1 MQTVPLFCLLSEM
14 HFKLQ
19 PLVWGTYECSCY
31 FKEDWLVKP
40 QMKSWLQAVPVSSE
54 TRFHLYFT
62 MQLPPKTVWSMSTEN
77 RKALGFWKAQVCNL
91 VPYSRRKRCSAENAW
106 YKLKKC
112 ELDCFSPF
120 EQIQMPIPIMGISFP
135 CNWLLWLSLHQHRSK
150 KNDFTTFRRLIREA
164 CNKTKAW
171 LPASDDHTV
180 WKYSIYWHVAN
191 FPEKQQ
197 DRAFDSAAVNHFG
210 DLLKLHMIWEIT

>member
-1 MQTVPLFCLLSEM
+1 M
-14 HFKLQ
+14 HFKFQ

-31 FKEDWLVKP
+31 FKEDWLVKS
-40 QMKSWLQAVPVSSE
+40 QIKSWLKAVPVSSG
-54 TRFHLYFT
+54 FHLYFA
-62 MQLPPKTVWSMSTEN
+62 MQIPPNTIWTTSIEN
-77 RKALGFWKAQVCNL
+77 RKALGIWKVQFCSL
-91 VPYSRRKRCSAENAW
+91 VPYLRRKRCSAENIW
-106 YKLKKC
+106 CKLQKC

-135 CNWLLWLSLHQHRSK
+135 CNLRFCLSLHQHRSK
-150 KNDFTTFRRLIREA
+150 KNDFTLFGSLIREA

-171 LPASDDHTV
+171 LPTIDDHTV

-197 DRAFDSAAVNHFG
+197 DSVFDSAAVNHLG
-210 DLLKLHMIWEIT
+210 DLHKLHMILEIK